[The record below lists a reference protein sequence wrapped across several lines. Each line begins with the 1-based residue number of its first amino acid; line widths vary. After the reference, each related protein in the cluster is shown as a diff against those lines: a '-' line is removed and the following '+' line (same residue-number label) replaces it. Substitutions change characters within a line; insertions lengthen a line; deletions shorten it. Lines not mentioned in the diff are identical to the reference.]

1 MALNRRELHAGTGGG
16 LVSAPATAQDSV
28 RPAAA
33 PDFATIRKDFPWIEN
48 QTYIDNAGVHPVSAP
63 AARVIE
69 QHLSH
74 KVRGPRADRLFIAE
88 PEIEELKALYG
99 RLVNAKST
107 EVALVPSTLAGENV
121 VAAGLGLHRGAGN
134 VVTDEFHYHG
144 GTYIY
149 RQLEGDW
156 RSESSNST
164 TGAPI

>member
-1 MALNRRELHAGTGGG
+1 M
-16 LVSAPATAQDSV
+16 
-28 RPAAA
+28 
-33 PDFATIRKDFPWIEN
+33 
-48 QTYIDNAGVHPVSAP
+48 
-63 AARVIE
+63 IE